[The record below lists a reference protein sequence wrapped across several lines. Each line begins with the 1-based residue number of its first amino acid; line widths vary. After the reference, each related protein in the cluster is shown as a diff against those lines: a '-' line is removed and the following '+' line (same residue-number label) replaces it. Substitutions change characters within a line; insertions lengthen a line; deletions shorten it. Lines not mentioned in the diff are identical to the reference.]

1 MVSGPLFSNFIS
13 KKIHA
18 HAPPLLD
25 KEMTTDAESIF
36 SHVVAVIGFLY
47 CLLFLLL

>member
-36 SHVVAVIGFLY
+36 SHVVAVIGLP
-47 CLLFLLL
+47 LLLIIFTL